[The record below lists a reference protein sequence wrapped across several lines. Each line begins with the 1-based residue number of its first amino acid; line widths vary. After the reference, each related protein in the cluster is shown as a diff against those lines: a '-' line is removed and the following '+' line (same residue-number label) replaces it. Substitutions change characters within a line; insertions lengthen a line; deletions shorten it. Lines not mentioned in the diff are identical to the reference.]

1 MAKIFGWN
9 SAKRPIFTVASGLLW
24 DTTPRTLSLADTILS
39 ATQSVDFTMETV
51 DPMGFT
57 ITLQSLAYA
66 KAKLFA
72 TGEVTPNFGPCK
84 LLIDFKILQSMMN
97 AMVSKGFGPTIT
109 KHAMQDNSSDTHQ
122 AKRNFKVGYP
132 LIVD

>member
-1 MAKIFGWN
+1 MAKILGWN

-66 KAKLFA
+66 KAKLLA
-72 TGEVTPNFGPCK
+72 TGKVTPIFCPCTVVSYQNENF
-84 LLIDFKILQSMMN
+84 S
-97 AMVSKGFGPTIT
+97 SK
-109 KHAMQDNSSDTHQ
+109 
-122 AKRNFKVGYP
+122 
-132 LIVD
+132 

>member
-1 MAKIFGWN
+1 
-9 SAKRPIFTVASGLLW
+9 
-24 DTTPRTLSLADTILS
+24 
-39 ATQSVDFTMETV
+39 
-51 DPMGFT
+51 
-57 ITLQSLAYA
+57 
-66 KAKLFA
+66 
-72 TGEVTPNFGPCK
+72 
-84 LLIDFKILQSMMN
+84 MMN

>member
-1 MAKIFGWN
+1 MAKILGWN

-51 DPMGFT
+51 DPMGST

-66 KAKLFA
+66 KAKLLA
-72 TGEVTPNFGPCK
+72 TGEVTPNFCPCTV
-84 LLIDFKILQSMMN
+84 
-97 AMVSKGFGPTIT
+97 VSYQNENF
-109 KHAMQDNSSDTHQ
+109 SS
-122 AKRNFKVGYP
+122 K
-132 LIVD
+132 